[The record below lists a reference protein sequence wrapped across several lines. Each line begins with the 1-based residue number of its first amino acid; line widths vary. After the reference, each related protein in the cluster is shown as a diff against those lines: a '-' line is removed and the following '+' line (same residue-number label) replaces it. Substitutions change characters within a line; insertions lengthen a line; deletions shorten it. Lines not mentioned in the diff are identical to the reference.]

1 METPASPEPLP
12 HGPPMRFS
20 VEADGAVVLPASH
33 PLAEE
38 GLYRSAA
45 LVELA
50 AQRAGAWLSAVRGP
64 REGARAR
71 ACLVDVRDLVL
82 ERASARAGE
91 RLTVEVTLER
101 DDPRLPRLAVRVPGL
116 LSARLTLTAG

>member
-20 VEADGAVVLPASH
+20 VEADGGLVLPASH

-116 LSARLTLTAG
+116 LSARLTLMTG